1 MTLKKLPESI
11 TVRCCG
17 CSGEVTFVIPK
28 TDSDRP
34 TMFHTMPYCAR
45 FDETNTSQ
53 GIVKYLRDCGD
64 ARERN

>member
-1 MTLKKLPESI
+1 MSKLPDQI

-17 CSGEVTFVIPK
+17 CSGEVTFVAPK
-28 TDSDRP
+28 ADDRP

-45 FDETNTSQ
+45 FDETNTPD
-53 GIVKYLRDCGD
+53 GIVQYLRDCND

>member
-1 MTLKKLPESI
+1 
-11 TVRCCG
+11 
-17 CSGEVTFVIPK
+17 
-28 TDSDRP
+28 
-34 TMFHTMPYCAR
+34 MFHTMPYCAR